1 MLHIAIVNEDPSM
14 VKFLL
19 QADVNFQERC
29 FGNFMCPEDQ
39 KSSRTDSLDH
49 EWVNVCPE
57 TTYEGYVYWG
67 EYPLTFAA
75 CLGQEECYRL
85 MLSRGADPDAQ
96 DTNGNTVLHLL
107 VIYQKLEA
115 FDMAYE
121 VGARLAIRNV
131 LNLTALT
138 LSARLARIDMFFH
151 ILNLEREIYWQI
163 GKIVNV

>member
-19 QADVNFQERC
+19 DSGVNFQERC

-49 EWVNVCPE
+49 ERVNVTPF
-57 TTYEGYVYWG
+57 TNYEGYVYWG

-75 CLGQEECYRL
+75 CLGQEECFRL
-85 MLSRGADPDAQ
+85 MLARGADPDAQ

-107 VIYQKLEA
+107 VIYQKLVTY
-115 FDMAYE
+115 F
-121 VGARLAIRNV
+121 
-131 LNLTALT
+131 
-138 LSARLARIDMFFH
+138 S
-151 ILNLEREIYWQI
+151 IYLC
-163 GKIVNV
+163 

>member
-19 QADVNFQERC
+19 DSGVNFQERC

-49 EWVNVCPE
+49 EWVNVSPI
-57 TTYEGYVYWG
+57 TNYEGYVYWG

-107 VIYQKLEA
+107 VIYQKLVSNSES
-115 FDMAYE
+115 FAYCQ
-121 VGARLAIRNV
+121 VTCLLSKPVI
-131 LNLTALT
+131 NLTF
-138 LSARLARIDMFFH
+138 M
-151 ILNLEREIYWQI
+151 
-163 GKIVNV
+163 KIISFLPTKSY

>member
-1 MLHIAIVNEDPSM
+1 MGLQDVSFFLRSFFIKDLVLNIMYHFLNILVSTRTILIGENVLHIAIVNEDPSM

-19 QADVNFQERC
+19 DSGVNFQERC

-49 EWVNVCPE
+49 EWVNVSPI
-57 TTYEGYVYWG
+57 TNYEGYVYWG

-107 VIYQKLEA
+107 VIYQKLA
-115 FDMAYE
+115 S
-121 VGARLAIRNV
+121 
-131 LNLTALT
+131 T
-138 LSARLARIDMFFH
+138 
-151 ILNLEREIYWQI
+151 
-163 GKIVNV
+163 